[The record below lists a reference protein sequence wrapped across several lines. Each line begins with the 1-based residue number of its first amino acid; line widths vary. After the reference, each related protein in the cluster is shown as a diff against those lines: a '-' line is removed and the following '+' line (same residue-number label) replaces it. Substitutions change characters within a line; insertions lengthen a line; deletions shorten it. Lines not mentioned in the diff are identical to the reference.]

1 MKNLKDIIIEKLNI
15 KNINICKPKTKE
27 ELKEILEERLA
38 KDKDANLND
47 IDVSDITDMSSLFYN
62 LDPRNIDISEWNVSN
77 VTNMFGMFSACKNFN
92 SDLSNWNVS
101 NVQNMVNMFYECEKF
116 KGKGLEKWKTTK
128 LLTYKNIF
136 FKTQLEKNPPK
147 WYK

>member
-1 MKNLKDIIIEKLNI
+1 MNGTFAGCIKFNSNI
-15 KNINICKPKTKE
+15 SKW
-27 ELKEILEERLA
+27 
-38 KDKDANLND
+38 D
-47 IDVSDITDMSSLFYN
+47 
-62 LDPRNIDISEWNVSN
+62 VSN
-77 VTNMFGMFSACKNFN
+77 VNDMGGLFARCQNFN

-128 LLTYKNIF
+128 LLTYDNIF
-136 FKTQLEKNPPK
+136 YRTQLEKNPPK